1 MKISK
6 KLAAVLTVVGL
17 VGGMGGIAQADAPT
31 DGSIAIQ
38 GTSNDD
44 AYTNVLT
51 VSIDT
56 QALHCPPGGDMAAME
71 VAFSNV
77 GTTGPW
83 TVVKAAGA
91 DWPGADADGCNLG
104 ASTPA
109 AFNWT
114 LASGADGSRTV
125 YARFKH
131 SNDFITAS
139 DLIIVDTTAPV
150 ITDEGLD
157 SGTAGANGWYT
168 SAVVNG
174 FSAADGTGSG
184 ITCTSPW
191 TVSSGASEGNAVTI
205 PSGTCG
211 DAAGNTASS
220 INSAAFKIDLSNP
233 SVAISSPAES
243 ASVATAT
250 VTVTGTASDGISG
263 VANVSV
269 NGVAATGTTAWSA
282 ADVPLD
288 CGANSI
294 VATVTDNA
302 GRTGTYS
309 VSVTRTCNQT
319 AYSAKFGQPLDMNG
333 VLNKAKLGRVVP
345 VKVEVFTETGGVTEE
360 VRTGTVALATQAV
373 SCASGAMTDA
383 VETYAAGSSNT
394 GVDFRWDEAGDFFIY
409 NLDTSKLPGASANK
423 CYSVAVTLNG
433 TPIPG
438 AAVQVQLTK

>member
-6 KLAAVLTVVGL
+6 KLVAGLSAVGL

-44 AYTNVLT
+44 AYTNTLA
-51 VSIDT
+51 VSIDAA
-56 QALHCPPGGDMAAME
+56 ALHCPPGGDMAAME

-77 GTTGPW
+77 GTDGPW
-83 TVVKAAGA
+83 TVVKAGGA
-91 DWPGADADGCNLG
+91 NWPGADADGCNLG

-109 AFNWT
+109 AFDWT

-131 SNDFITAS
+131 SNDLMTAS
-139 DLIIVDTTAPV
+139 DSITVDTAAPV
-150 ITDEGLD
+150 ITDEGVD
-157 SGTAGANGWYT
+157 SGTVGANGWYT
-168 SAVVNG
+168 SSVVNK
-174 FSAADGTGSG
+174 FSASDGTGSG

-191 TVSSGASEGNAVTI
+191 TVSSGTGEGNAVTI

-220 INSAAFKIDLSNP
+220 INSAAFQIDLSNP
-233 SVAISSPAES
+233 SVEITSPTES
-243 ASVATAT
+243 ASIAAAT

-263 VANVSV
+263 IASVSV
-269 NGVAATGTTAWSA
+269 NNVTATGTASWSA
-282 ADVPLD
+282 ANVPLD

-302 GRTGTYS
+302 GRTGTHS
-309 VSVTRTCNQT
+309 VSVTRICNQT
-319 AYSAKFGQPLDMNG
+319 TYSAKFSQPLDMNG

-345 VKVEVFTETGGVTEE
+345 VKVEVFAETGGVTEE
-360 VRTGTVALATQAV
+360 IRTGTVALATQAV
-373 SCASGAMTDA
+373 NCTSGVMTDA

-394 GVDFRWDEAGDFFIY
+394 GVNFRWDEAGDFFIY

-423 CYSVAVTLNG
+423 CYSVAITLNG
-433 TPIPG
+433 NVIPG